1 MHMIFAAD
9 LHVSRGHL
17 TSLLNTAKKE
27 GVARIVIGGDL
38 VPRSQRGGTV
48 KEKIGYQ
55 RAYIEGELIPE
66 VMKFKQKNAGVRIY
80 LDMGNDDFAANRD
93 LLVERDGELFH
104 LLHNAKHGLT
114 GEVDIIGYMCVPP
127 TPFSLKDWEKPDT
140 HEAPV
145 TSDFYELSG
154 VFTSGTLRLGD
165 LDLSSQDT
173 IERDMDALSG
183 MVDRPFI
190 FVSHSPP
197 HGSDLDLLADGES
210 HVGSRAIRQF
220 IERWA
225 EEGALIASFHGH
237 IHESAEVS
245 GKALWMAGRVPCHN
259 PGQSFGALKYVTFAL
274 P

>member
-1 MHMIFAAD
+1 MRIIFASD
-9 LHVSRGHL
+9 LHVSRTHL
-17 TSLLNTAKKE
+17 PSLFTTSKE
-27 GVARIVIGGDL
+27 RDVDAIIIGGDL
-38 VPRSQRGGTV
+38 VPRERRMGNLREKIQSQR
-48 KEKIGYQ
+48 EYL
-55 RAYIEGELIPE
+55 EGEFIPE
-66 VMKFKQKNAGVRIY
+66 VERFKEEKPDVAIF
-80 LDMGNDDFAANRD
+80 LDMGNDDFAVNRD
-93 LLVERDGELFH
+93 VLKRREGKLFH
-104 LLHNAKHGLT
+104 LLHMAKHPLT
-114 GEVDIIGYMCVPP
+114 GEMDVLGYMCVPP

-140 HEAPV
+140 HKAPT
-145 TSDFYELSG
+145 TSDFFELSG

-173 IERDMDALSG
+173 IERDMDALSV

-245 GKALWMAGRVPCHN
+245 GKARWMAGRVPCHN
-259 PGQSFGALKYVTFAL
+259 PGQSFGAMKYVTYAL